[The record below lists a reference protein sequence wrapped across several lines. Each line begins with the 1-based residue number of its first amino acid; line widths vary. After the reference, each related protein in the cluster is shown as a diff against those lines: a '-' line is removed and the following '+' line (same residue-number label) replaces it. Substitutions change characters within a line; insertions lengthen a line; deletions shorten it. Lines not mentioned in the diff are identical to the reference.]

1 MPVFIDFFA
10 YNGRNADLMLF
21 NSRKTQENQVFQ
33 RILEKILKKLKFMI
47 DMGINVLYNHYST
60 TKQARMGTAVPG
72 HSQDKEVTHMNT
84 VIKKIQAR
92 DEKFV
97 IVRDEEGWY
106 LAINTKYI
114 DADGKLNRQLNG
126 LQMFAN
132 KELKQTVRTVLMSVE
147 VDYLMSTGMTD
158 TEAVLEAVRRGF

>member
-1 MPVFIDFFA
+1 
-10 YNGRNADLMLF
+10 
-21 NSRKTQENQVFQ
+21 
-33 RILEKILKKLKFMI
+33 
-47 DMGINVLYNHYST
+47 
-60 TKQARMGTAVPG
+60 
-72 HSQDKEVTHMNT
+72 MNT

-97 IVRDEEGWY
+97 IVHNEEGWY